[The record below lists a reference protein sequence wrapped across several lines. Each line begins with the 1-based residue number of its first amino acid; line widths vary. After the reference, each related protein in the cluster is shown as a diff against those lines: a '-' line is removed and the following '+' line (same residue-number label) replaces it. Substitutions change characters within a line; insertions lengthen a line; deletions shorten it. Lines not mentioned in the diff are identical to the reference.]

1 MNTDPPQQPN
11 TLAITRLPG
20 ENFALGITTSDLGA
34 PDYELMQSQHRA
46 YVDALQ
52 SLGLQVTVLEALPDY
67 PDAYFV
73 EDVAVV
79 TAEIAVIT
87 RPGAPARRGEEQA
100 ILEALAPYRPT
111 THIQA
116 PGTLDGGDVLICGKR
131 VFIGL
136 SDPGMLHD
144 VPESGKPGMLAQHVF
159 IGLSARTNADGA
171 AQLGN
176 LLEPYGYAWTGVPV
190 GGGLHL
196 KSGVNALSEDTLLIT
211 QEFSE
216 VDVFRTYRKIIV
228 PAGEEYAANTLR
240 INNGLITPRG
250 YPGVR
255 RALSRL
261 ELEIIELELARWTAA

>member
-34 PDYELMQSQHRA
+34 PDYELMQSQHRG

-100 ILEALAPYRPT
+100 ILEALALYRPT
-111 THIQA
+111 AHIQA
-116 PGTLDGGDVLICGKR
+116 PGTLDGGDVLIIGK
-131 VFIGL
+131 
-136 SDPGMLHD
+136 S
-144 VPESGKPGMLAQHVF
+144 VF

-261 ELEIIELELARWTAA
+261 ELEIIELDVSEACKMDGGLTCMSLRF